1 MNSKG
6 LSDLEIKELFEIG
19 GGETNFKESIYGVVV
34 DVVHEIK
41 EHFAWLF
48 EQSNIQKGQNPW
60 NIIVSDNM
68 T

>member
-41 EHFAWLF
+41 EHFA
-48 EQSNIQKGQNPW
+48 
-60 NIIVSDNM
+60 
-68 T
+68 